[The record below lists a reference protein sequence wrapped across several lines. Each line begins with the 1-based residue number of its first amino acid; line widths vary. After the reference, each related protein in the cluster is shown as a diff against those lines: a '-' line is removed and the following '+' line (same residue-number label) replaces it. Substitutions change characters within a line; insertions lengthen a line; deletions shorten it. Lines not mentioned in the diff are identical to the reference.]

1 MSPVRDTS
9 SISQSAKQKV
19 HMHFYAQLVRKM
31 GETSKKKEEI
41 IAIIKLSKF
50 KDTASRLYGMC
61 ALSLFF
67 HCQTVN
73 V

>member
-1 MSPVRDTS
+1 
-9 SISQSAKQKV
+9 
-19 HMHFYAQLVRKM
+19 MHFYAQLVRKM